1 MPLTHPIANV
11 IVLPAMILP
20 RPCPAYYYGGLPIK
34 GTRRKGNLRIEDNI
48 LFFTVPETK
57 AGEAIDLKIPFSAME
72 KIFLTRDNYY
82 GSDTVIFN
90 LSFHNE
96 QGKSFTIRFA
106 PTIII
111 PRRRI
116 FLQQQW
122 FEFLSQTIPAPKKSK
137 SHSKNK

>member
-1 MPLTHPIANV
+1 
-11 IVLPAMILP
+11 MILP
-20 RPCPAYYYGGLPIK
+20 RPCPAYYYGGLPVK
-34 GTRRKGNLRIEDNI
+34 GTRRKGHLQIENNI

-72 KIFLTRDNYY
+72 KIYLTRDNYY

-90 LSFHNE
+90 LTFHNE

-106 PTIII
+106 PSIII

-116 FLQQQW
+116 ALQQQW
-122 FEFLSQTIPAPKKSK
+122 FDFLSQVIPTPAKGARRSSSK
-137 SHSKNK
+137 